1 MDFEKNLRKL
11 ITVDKKTLLGIGPMS
26 KNVTDSAIEIA
37 NEENIPLMLIASRRQ
52 VDSIN
57 HGGGYVENWTTE
69 DFAKYVKEKDKQKNI
84 ILCRDHGG
92 PWQNNLEIKDKL
104 SAKLAMDSCKISFH
118 EDIKNGFKIIHIDPS
133 INPYKKNSL
142 DSILNKIYELY
153 EFCYSISKKYNKKI
167 IFELGTEEQN
177 SGFNTLEE
185 LEYWT
190 NKIDIFCYKNK
201 FPRPFFIVT
210 QTGTKVMELENIG
223 AFDSDIREKKQ
234 LPIEI
239 HVPKMIE
246 LAEKNNFFIKEHNA
260 DYLSEDALKWHP
272 RLSIHA
278 ANVAPEFGTSETISL
293 LNILTKL
300 NMKKQKEIF
309 LEVAYNSHKWKKWMK
324 KNSDSNIYKKS
335 IISGHYVFNH
345 IKIIEIKK
353 DLDLKLKKIGKDLN
367 KELKDNIKFSIKRYL
382 YPFRMLIK

>member
-153 EFCYSISKKYNKKI
+153 EFCYSISKKYN
-167 IFELGTEEQN
+167 
-177 SGFNTLEE
+177 
-185 LEYWT
+185 
-190 NKIDIFCYKNK
+190 
-201 FPRPFFIVT
+201 
-210 QTGTKVMELENIG
+210 
-223 AFDSDIREKKQ
+223 
-234 LPIEI
+234 
-239 HVPKMIE
+239 
-246 LAEKNNFFIKEHNA
+246 
-260 DYLSEDALKWHP
+260 
-272 RLSIHA
+272 
-278 ANVAPEFGTSETISL
+278 
-293 LNILTKL
+293 
-300 NMKKQKEIF
+300 
-309 LEVAYNSHKWKKWMK
+309 
-324 KNSDSNIYKKS
+324 
-335 IISGHYVFNH
+335 
-345 IKIIEIKK
+345 
-353 DLDLKLKKIGKDLN
+353 
-367 KELKDNIKFSIKRYL
+367 
-382 YPFRMLIK
+382 